1 MRIASLLPSATEIVC
16 LLGLDDRLVGVTHE
30 CDYPEAA
37 RRKPVLTASV
47 LEHAGVSSAAI
58 DLHIREQVHQGSSIY
73 RLDRDLLEQLNP
85 DLILTQEL
93 CDVCAVSYAEVQAA
107 VRAIFGERQ
116 VVSLE
121 PTSLEEIFASVLLVG
136 QLTGTEGRATE
147 AVAELRARVGQVAER
162 MNRATHRPRVYCM
175 EWLDPPYTAGHWVPE
190 MVALAGGQEQLG
202 PLHQPSHT
210 LAWDEI
216 RAYQPEVLVLMPCGY
231 NVAETLERY
240 HAAQLPE
247 WWDTLPAVQN
257 GRVYAVNGSA
267 YFNRPGPRIVD
278 GLEILAQVLHPAVGV
293 RELSADM
300 ALQIQ

>member
-121 PTSLEEIFASVLLVG
+121 PTSLEEIFLAYY
-136 QLTGTEGRATE
+136 EGKEDA
-147 AVAELRARVGQVAER
+147 
-162 MNRATHRPRVYCM
+162 
-175 EWLDPPYTAGHWVPE
+175 
-190 MVALAGGQEQLG
+190 
-202 PLHQPSHT
+202 
-210 LAWDEI
+210 
-216 RAYQPEVLVLMPCGY
+216 
-231 NVAETLERY
+231 
-240 HAAQLPE
+240 
-247 WWDTLPAVQN
+247 
-257 GRVYAVNGSA
+257 
-267 YFNRPGPRIVD
+267 
-278 GLEILAQVLHPAVGV
+278 
-293 RELSADM
+293 
-300 ALQIQ
+300 

>member
-1 MRIASLLPSATEIVC
+1 MRL
-16 LLGLDDRLVGVTHE
+16 
-30 CDYPEAA
+30 PEAA

-47 LEHAGVSSAAI
+47 LAHAGVSSAAI
-58 DLHIREQVHQGSSIY
+58 DRHIREQVHQGSSIY

-121 PTSLEEIFASVLLVG
+121 PTSLEEIFESVLLMG

-162 MNRATHRPRVYCM
+162 MKRATHRPRVYCM

-210 LAWDEI
+210 LEWDEI

-267 YFNRPGPRIVD
+267 YFNRPGAAHCGRAGDPGAGAPPGR
-278 GLEILAQVLHPAVGV
+278 GSVGAK
-293 RELSADM
+293 R
-300 ALQIQ
+300 